1 MKIGVITYDHPHRK
15 TQDLI
20 YRLMLMGYDDIELI
34 ILPWIERKEHKPFY
48 QHRPIDAVQ
57 ITIEQLCIRLGK
69 VSHWGKLTEIFA
81 ENRYDKIL
89 IGGAGILP
97 QEVLKYN
104 IINSHPGYLPKV
116 RGLDALKWA
125 ILNDQEI
132 GVTTYIIGEQA
143 DTGIMIDRQT
153 LPLNFTDTFHSIAQR
168 LYELEIRMLAETII
182 KEPNGQQFAAQY
194 EYPVTGRMGHYDEIR
209 MIGRLNKMLSEL

>member
-1 MKIGVITYDHPHRK
+1 MQIGVITYDHPHRK
-15 TQDLI
+15 TQDLLCK
-20 YRLMLMGYDDIELI
+20 LMLMGHRDIDLI
-34 ILPWIERKEHKPFY
+34 VLPWIERRE
-48 QHRPIDAVQ
+48 HRPLYPHRPADAVQ
-57 ITIEQLCIRLGK
+57 ITTDQLCNRLGLPIQR
-69 VSHWGKLTEIFA
+69 GELTRILS
-81 ENRYDKIL
+81 ENKYGKIL

-97 QEVLKYN
+97 CEVLEYN

-143 DTGIMIDRQT
+143 DTGIMIDRKI
-153 LPLNFTDTFHSIAQR
+153 LPLNYTDTFHSIAQR
-168 LYELEIRMLAETII
+168 LYELEIRMLAEAITA
-182 KEPNGQQFAAQY
+182 EPSGQQFTAQY